1 MDSLSSLT
9 HGVSLSLS
17 LSTYC
22 FDSISLTLSALLLL
36 LFQRQKAEFFL
47 LATLALGI
55 AESVS

>member
-9 HGVSLSLS
+9 HGVSLS

-36 LFQRQKAEFFL
+36 LFQRQRAVSFL

-55 AESVS
+55 AETVS